1 MASHVTWNLRDEIN
15 QRVKSAQIR
24 SYFWCVISCIQTR
37 NCSVFGHF
45 REVTFNFP
53 VNLGKP
59 TQDKR
64 CEIVCSIIKMK
75 SMWLQKIW
83 YRKDNEKITKDWLP
97 LSFLYM
103 HGVITPWCM
112 ASVFVFYLKLV
123 SAMKLNKTLINTDVL
138 FLSNCLKK
146 FGQLRYSNN
155 WKCPSI
161 KL

>member
-59 TQDKR
+59 IQDKR

-83 YRKDNEKITKDWLP
+83 YWKDNEKDNERLIVFQFPIYTWSDNSMMYGKCFCFLFKVGFRNETK
-97 LSFLYM
+97 
-103 HGVITPWCM
+103 
-112 ASVFVFYLKLV
+112 
-123 SAMKLNKTLINTDVL
+123 KTLINTDVL